1 MNNGVILNTSK
12 TLKNSVWNGINADPN
27 AAKLVASEDQI
38 CFCSPKEPLSGCKLS
53 IYLFDVEFEDSG
65 KNQLLTPS
73 VTAERS
79 IQATLRLHYL
89 VTPFGGSQENDQ
101 ILLNAVIQTIFGA
114 PVLALDSADANLQV
128 TVKQEQLSLHDFCE
142 LWIALGAPLKPAV
155 ACVVSSVG
163 FGMGGQ
169 PVVASVSALGKAAQ
183 TQFPET
189 KVSPKTLEL
198 YQKVLNTFVEQSEG
212 WKRRNMIQRQWIQGD
227 FKSVAGMTAEEML
240 VNLKGLGDSLQMG
253 AQTDPFIDAL
263 KRLGEF
269 YQHQLDSLKGFVK
282 VQKKRQEGLDAIGVW
297 IGDVK
302 ALIDALSS

>member
-1 MNNGVILNTSK
+1 VDSGAILNVSK
-12 TLKNSVWNGINADPN
+12 TLKNSLLKGIKADSN

-38 CFCSPKEPLSGCKLS
+38 CFCAPKEPFSGCKLS
-53 IYLFDVEFEDSG
+53 IYLFNVEFEDSG
-65 KNQLLTPS
+65 KNQPLTPN
-73 VTAERS
+73 AMGERS
-79 IQATLRLHYL
+79 IQAALRLHYL

-114 PVLALDSADANLQV
+114 PVLALDPADANLQV

-169 PVVASVSALGKAAQ
+169 PAVASVSVLGKAAQ
-183 TQFPET
+183 TQAPEP
-189 KVSPKTLEL
+189 KVNLKLEL
-198 YQKVLNTFVEQSEG
+198 YQKVFNTFVEQSEG
-212 WKRRNMIQRQWIQGD
+212 WKRRNMIQRQWIQSD
-227 FKSVAGMTAEEML
+227 FKSVAGMTTEEML
-240 VNLKGLGDSLQMG
+240 VNLKSLGDSLQMG

-302 ALIDALSS
+302 ALIENLST